1 MTRGEAVDR
10 VVRECF
16 WGDYTLSASDVIT
29 RLDSGEIAFARFL
42 FGKIADNAR
51 YPSRLM
57 RALFAPEELQE
68 LLNRAERQP
77 RWDDRRH
84 RLIRANLSGRPE
96 LVPERLW
103 SR

>member
-1 MTRGEAVDR
+1 MTREEAADR
-10 VVRECF
+10 VVRQCF
-16 WGDYTLSASDVIT
+16 WGDYALSASDIIT
-29 RLDSGEIAFARFL
+29 RLDSGETAFARFL

-57 RALFAPEELQE
+57 RALFPPENLQE
-68 LLNRAERQP
+68 LLNRSERQP
-77 RWDDRRH
+77 RWHDRRH

>member
-1 MTRGEAVDR
+1 MTREEAVDR
-10 VVRECF
+10 VVRQCF

-68 LLNRAERQP
+68 LLNRTERQP

-84 RLIRANLSGRPE
+84 RLIRANMSGRPE